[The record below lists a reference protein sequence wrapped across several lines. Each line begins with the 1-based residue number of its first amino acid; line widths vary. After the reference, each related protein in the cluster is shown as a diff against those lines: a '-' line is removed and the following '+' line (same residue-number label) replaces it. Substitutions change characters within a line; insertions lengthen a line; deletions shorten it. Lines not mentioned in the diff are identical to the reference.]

1 MEVENEQRDEEV
13 QASAEDFWDR
23 IFREKGPIMR
33 MEPYIVKEL
42 LKLIPDGVVMD
53 IYFDV

>member
-1 MEVENEQRDEEV
+1 MENEQRDEEV
-13 QASAEDFWDR
+13 QASAEDFWER
-23 IFREKGPIMR
+23 ILREKGPIMR

-42 LKLIPDGVVMD
+42 LKVIPDGVVME